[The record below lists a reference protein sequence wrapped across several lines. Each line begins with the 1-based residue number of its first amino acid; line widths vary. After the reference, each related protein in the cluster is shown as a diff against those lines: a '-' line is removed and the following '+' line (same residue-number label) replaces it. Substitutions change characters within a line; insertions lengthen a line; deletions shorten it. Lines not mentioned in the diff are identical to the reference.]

1 MKKMCIYS
9 MIWNKCT
16 ILSRKGSNHM
26 EQMPKGTRS
35 IHISDE
41 VLSKVSS
48 LAARD
53 VEGVADL
60 AAAPRITNVGGAIA
74 VQLSIRVMAGSRAV
88 QVAREVQQK
97 VKQSIQDMA
106 GVTAVHV
113 DVQISGIAA
122 E

>member
-1 MKKMCIYS
+1 
-9 MIWNKCT
+9 
-16 ILSRKGSNHM
+16 M